1 MVEVRAVKGKKG
13 IRDFIN
19 VEWHIYKG
27 DSKWVPPLISE
38 TKKTLSGKHNPVLRG
53 PHVFYIA
60 YKDGKPAG
68 RVLAGINTVLNE
80 KKSKKEGF
88 ISLFESINDRETAS
102 LLFENVEKWMREQGM
117 ECIVGPVSITNADED
132 RGVLVKGFDGP
143 PVLKNAY
150 NYPYYESL
158 FLENGY
164 EKHMDLFAFL
174 FDSEN
179 LPIERFG
186 RVVEYSMK
194 KFNFH
199 IDSLNMSDID
209 GEIKD
214 IKDILDRSMPESW
227 EHIAPLTLED
237 IRDVFYSIKN
247 LLDPD
252 LVNLA
257 RNNDNVPIGFVL
269 ALPDYN
275 QVLKKLNGRLLPLG
289 VLKFLWYRRKING
302 MRILMQFV
310 VPEYRNKAVNSAIF
324 YKLMLMGKKKGY
336 VYGEGSTIAEMN
348 IESIRSVKGAGSKHY
363 RTYRIYRKDLVSNG

>member
-1 MVEVRAVKGKKG
+1 
-13 IRDFIN
+13 
-19 VEWHIYKG
+19 
-27 DSKWVPPLISE
+27 
-38 TKKTLSGKHNPVLRG
+38 
-53 PHVFYIA
+53 
-60 YKDGKPAG
+60 
-68 RVLAGINTVLNE
+68 
-80 KKSKKEGF
+80 
-88 ISLFESINDRETAS
+88 
-102 LLFENVEKWMREQGM
+102 
-117 ECIVGPVSITNADED
+117 
-132 RGVLVKGFDGP
+132 
-143 PVLKNAY
+143 
-150 NYPYYESL
+150 
-158 FLENGY
+158 
-164 EKHMDLFAFL
+164 
-174 FDSEN
+174 
-179 LPIERFG
+179 
-186 RVVEYSMK
+186 VEYSMK

-324 YKLMLMGKKKGY
+324 YKLMLMGKK
-336 VYGEGSTIAEMN
+336 E
-348 IESIRSVKGAGSKHY
+348 
-363 RTYRIYRKDLVSNG
+363 RICLWRRIHHSRNEH